1 MNKPGVMIYFNMI
14 PSSHL
19 PDADRL
25 RLYDAMMEY
34 GRTGAEPKFDGP
46 LGVAWD
52 YVAPVLE
59 KDNDRY
65 AEVHE
70 KRVRA
75 ARLGGIATREAA
87 RRRREGDEAPYGLA
101 KGQETPPTPNSIQ
114 SSSNQFNPNQ
124 INYYNNNKDSFLA
137 PTVEQVRQY
146 AESENLPLDP
156 TQFVDYYTANGWL
169 LGKRPMRDWKAA
181 ARNWARKIAA
191 ETPKEPEIVLAP
203 LEDPFDP
210 IVY

>member
-34 GRTGAEPKFDGP
+34 GRTGTEPKFDGP

-52 YVAPVLE
+52 YVAPVLAL
-59 KDNDRY
+59 DDDRY
-65 AEVHE
+65 EQTRA
-70 KRVRA
+70 KRSMA
-75 ARLGGIATREAA
+75 GKLSGIA
-87 RRRREGDEAPYGLA
+87 RRKKAE
-101 KGQETPPTPNSIQ
+101 ETKETDVQTQTNSVQ
-114 SSSNQFNPNQ
+114 SNSNQFSSNQ
-124 INYYNNNKDSFLA
+124 INYNNNNKDSFLP

-146 AESENLPLDP
+146 AGSENLPLDP
-156 TQFVDYYTANGWL
+156 TEFVDYYAANGWL

-191 ETPKEPEIVLAP
+191 ETPKKPEIVLAP
-203 LEDPFDP
+203 LEDPYGP

>member
-14 PSSHL
+14 PSSRL

-34 GRTGAEPKFDGP
+34 GRTGTEPEFDGP

-52 YVAPVLE
+52 YVAPVLALD
-59 KDNDRY
+59 DNRY
-65 AEVHE
+65 EQTRA
-70 KRVRA
+70 KRSMA
-75 ARLGGIATREAA
+75 GKLSGIA
-87 RRRREGDEAPYGLA
+87 RRKKAE
-101 KGQETPPTPNSIQ
+101 ETTETDVQTQTNSVQ
-114 SSSNQFNPNQ
+114 SNSNQFSSNQ
-124 INYYNNNKDSFLA
+124 INYYNHKDSFLA

-146 AESENLPLDP
+146 AERENLPLDP
-156 TQFVDYYTANGWL
+156 TQFVDYYAANGWL

-181 ARNWARKIAA
+181 ARNWARKITA
-191 ETPKEPEIVLAP
+191 EAPKQPEIVLAP
-203 LEDPFDP
+203 LEDPYGP

>member
-34 GRTGAEPKFDGP
+34 GRTGTEPEFDGP

-52 YVAPVLE
+52 YVAPVLALD
-59 KDNDRY
+59 DNRY
-65 AEVHE
+65 EQTRA
-70 KRVRA
+70 KRSMA
-75 ARLGGIATREAA
+75 GKLSGIARRKKAEEAT
-87 RRRREGDEAPYGLA
+87 
-101 KGQETPPTPNSIQ
+101 ETDVQTQTKSVQ
-114 SSSNQFNPNQ
+114 SNSNQFNSNQ
-124 INYYNNNKDSFLA
+124 FNSNQFNYYNQKDSFLA

-146 AESENLPLDP
+146 VESENLPLDP
-156 TQFVDYYTANGWL
+156 TQFVDYYAANGWL

-181 ARNWARKIAA
+181 ARNWARKITA
-191 ETPKEPEIVLAP
+191 EAPKQPEIVLAP
-203 LEDPFDP
+203 LEDPYGP

>member
-14 PSSHL
+14 PSSRL

-34 GRTGAEPKFDGP
+34 GRTGTEPEFDGP

-52 YVAPVLE
+52 YVAPVLALD
-59 KDNDRY
+59 DNRY
-65 AEVHE
+65 EQTRA
-70 KRVRA
+70 KRSMA
-75 ARLGGIATREAA
+75 GKLSGIA
-87 RRRREGDEAPYGLA
+87 RRKKAE
-101 KGQETPPTPNSIQ
+101 ETTETDVQTQTNSVQ
-114 SSSNQFNPNQ
+114 SNSNQFSSNQ
-124 INYYNNNKDSFLA
+124 INYYNHKDSFLA

-146 AESENLPLDP
+146 AERENLPLDP
-156 TQFVDYYTANGWL
+156 TQFVDYYAANGWL

-181 ARNWARKIAA
+181 ARNWARKITA
-191 ETPKEPEIVLAP
+191 EAPKQPEIILAP

-210 IVY
+210 ITY

>member
-34 GRTGAEPKFDGP
+34 GRTGTDPQFDGP
-46 LGVAWD
+46 LGIAWD
-52 YVAPVLE
+52 YVAPVLAL
-59 KDNDRY
+59 DDDRY
-65 AEVHE
+65 KQTRA
-70 KRVRA
+70 KRSMA
-75 ARLGGIATREAA
+75 GKLSGIARKKNAEEA
-87 RRRREGDEAPYGLA
+87 
-101 KGQETPPTPNSIQ
+101 KETDVQTQTNPVQSNSDQIK
-114 SSSNQFNPNQ
+114 SNQ
-124 INYYNNNKDSFLA
+124 INYYNYNKDSFLA

-203 LEDPFDP
+203 LEDPYDP
-210 IVY
+210 IYY